1 VRSSL
6 IFWTSKSESSYPSGP
21 DIGTRPGF
29 PVVCRFAGPKAC
41 AQPRWGRWASFHYV
55 PRFAPIDDGFDRAE
69 PRFLIGLTT
78 RGPAAHEAKIA
89 TGSGTAVAQ
98 YNKWVFATITA
109 EGESEKP
116 LSVTVG
122 SREKPPAGNSWLRS
136 HAVRPM
142 IIGIVAV
149 ASLRL
154 G

>member
-1 VRSSL
+1 MKRRL
-6 IFWTSKSESSYPSGP
+6 RPDQARLLRNIISG
-21 DIGTRPGF
+21 
-29 PVVCRFAGPKAC
+29 
-41 AQPRWGRWASFHYV
+41 
-55 PRFAPIDDGFDRAE
+55 
-69 PRFLIGLTT
+69 
-78 RGPAAHEAKIA
+78 
-89 TGSGTAVAQ
+89 
-98 YNKWVFATITA
+98 FATITA

-122 SREKPPAGNSWLRS
+122 SREKPPAGNSWSRS